1 MQLELEN
8 KAKPRILVVEDE
20 ATIALDLKH
29 RLERL
34 GYEVP
39 STVANGRDAIRL
51 IKEEL
56 PDIILMDILLPGDI
70 DGIETASLIKKEFDI
85 PIVFMSAIS
94 DTATIDRAKSA
105 APAAYLLKPYKDRE
119 IKTTIEIS
127 LHRHILEAELRS
139 NRIWLQTVL
148 WSIGDAVIASD
159 CQNQVVFMNPA
170 AEMLTGHNAD
180 NSIGKPIKDVLKL
193 IDENTGQHFEY
204 PTRKRLEESD
214 DYELTRNF
222 KLINKSGNGIP
233 IEITIDSMKDKRGG
247 FIGCVSVFRDITN
260 LRETERLTLQK
271 EKELKYIAEGER
283 SKLQTIVSHF
293 PDFIAIATLDGQ
305 ALYLNPAGSRLVN
318 LDPSIEISTLR
329 IEDFHTTEYF
339 KLIEKSVIPAVFKN
353 GIWRGRLELKDF
365 KTGEPILCEASVF
378 ITKDNITGNPLY
390 LSTIMRDIRHEVE
403 EERKKEELQIQLEK
417 AERMKSLGLLAGGV
431 AHDLNNVLGPL
442 VGYPELIMRKLP
454 KDSPV
459 RKQLKRIER
468 AARDAASVVQDLLTM
483 ARRGRYELVATD
495 SNEMIREYLDS
506 PGFEDLAR
514 RHPKITIKT
523 EFDPDLSRIR
533 GSSPHLSKV
542 IMNLIV
548 NAMDAMGEEGELT
561 IRTFTLQ
568 TDGMQMG
575 TKTIAAG
582 AYVVISVKDTGCGIR
597 PEDMSKIFE
606 PYFSNK
612 EMQGR
617 SGSGLGLSVVYAIV
631 KDHQGYYDI
640 QSELGKG
647 TEFKL
652 FFPATNEAMPELPSE
667 TDVVGGTET
676 ILVVDDVESQRLLL
690 ADSLSALGYK
700 VITAKDGRDAINYVR
715 SQPVDLVMLDMILEQ
730 ELDGLDSYRAMLEHK
745 PVQKAIIVS
754 GFSANERVAEALDL
768 GVGKYIKKPFDLATL
783 AGVVRE
789 ELDKTITVVTKADKV
804 ETAKFPIY

>member
-1 MQLELEN
+1 MQLELDN
-8 KAKPRILVVEDE
+8 KAKPKILVVEDE
-20 ATIALDLKH
+20 ITAALDIKK
-29 RLERL
+29 RLEQL

-39 STVANGRDAIRL
+39 STVSNGRDAIRL

-56 PDIILMDILLPGDI
+56 PDIVLMDILIKGDI
-70 DGIETASLIKKEFDI
+70 DGIETASLIRTEFDL
-85 PIVFMSAIS
+85 PIVFLSANS
-94 DTATIDRAKSA
+94 DTATIERAKSA
-105 APAAYLLKPYKDRE
+105 GPLAFLLKPFEDIE
-119 IKTTIEIS
+119 IQTTIDIA
-127 LHRHILEAELRS
+127 LHRHKLGKELRAH
-139 NRIWLQTVL
+139 RTWLQTVL

-170 AEMLTGHNAD
+170 AEMLTGYNAD
-180 NSIGKPIKDVLKL
+180 NAIGIPIKDVLKL
-193 IDENTGQHFEY
+193 VDENTGNPFEY
-204 PTRKRLEESD
+204 PTRRRLEELEN
-214 DYELTRNF
+214 YELTRNF
-222 KLINKSGNGIP
+222 KLMNDSGNEIP
-233 IEITIDSMKDKRGG
+233 IEITIDSMKDTRGT
-247 FIGCVSVFRDITN
+247 FIGCVSVFRDITR

-271 EKELKYIAEGER
+271 EKELKFIAEGER

-305 ALYLNPAGSRLVN
+305 ALYVNPAGCRLVN
-318 LDPSIEISTLR
+318 IDPTIQISTLR
-329 IEDFHTTEYF
+329 IKDFHTADHL
-339 KLIEKSVIPAVFKN
+339 KIIEETVFPAVFKN

-378 ITKDNITGNPLY
+378 MTKDNITGKPLY

-403 EERKKEELQIQLEK
+403 EERKNEELQSQLEK

-483 ARRGRYELVATD
+483 ARRGRYKLVAMD

-514 RHPKITIKT
+514 RYPKITIKT
-523 EFDPDLSRIR
+523 EFDPDLSPIR

-561 IRTFTLQ
+561 IKTFTLQ

-582 AYVVISVKDTGCGIR
+582 AYVVMSVKDTGCGIR

-667 TDVVGGTET
+667 TYVVGGTET
-676 ILVVDDVESQRLLL
+676 ILVVDDAEEQRLLL
-690 ADSLSALGYK
+690 ADSLSALGYE

-715 SQPVDLVMLDMILEQ
+715 SQPVDLVLLDMILEQ

-745 PVQKAIIVS
+745 PMQKAIIVS
-754 GFSANERVAEALDL
+754 GFSANERVEQALKL
-768 GVGKYIKKPFDLATL
+768 GVGQYIKKPFDLATL
-783 AGVVRE
+783 AGAVRE
-789 ELDKTITVVTKADKV
+789 ELDKTITVVTKA
-804 ETAKFPIY
+804 AKAEPAKSPIS